1 VPERTRASARVWAFV
16 ALCIASGLV
25 AGVAVAGAA
34 WRGPA
39 APVGVQ
45 RPAAA
50 AGGGVAPDAGALL
63 SAGGVLLFRNLA
75 PGSGYGSVAV
85 VPLTEPDGPR
95 AVTPLRCDRLY
106 FAGGRGL
113 CLATNLTPIWAPPS
127 AFAFDAAFAR
137 GAGFPLGELP
147 SRARVAADG
156 RHAGMTVFV
165 AGDSY
170 AGAAGPDFSTRT
182 TLLDLLTGSVLGD
195 LEEFTVTREG
205 APFRAVDFN
214 FWGVT
219 FAGDGNRFY
228 ATLGTGGRT
237 YLVEGDLAARRMRV
251 LRDGV
256 ECPSLSPDGSR
267 LVFKKRVAADA
278 WRLHVLDLA
287 TLADRPLPETRSIDD
302 QAEWLDEHHV
312 LYGVVERSS
321 FGNATSSGIWVSSV
335 DDGEPP
341 RLLVPQA
348 ASPAVVRPG

>member
-1 VPERTRASARVWAFV
+1 MPERARAAARVRVFV
-16 ALCIASGLV
+16 ALCVACGLV

-39 APVGVQ
+39 APVGAQ
-45 RPAAA
+45 RPAAG

-75 PGSGYGSVAV
+75 PGPGYGSVAV
-85 VPLTEPDGPR
+85 VPLAEPDGPR
-95 AVTPLRCDRLY
+95 AVTPLRCDRLH

-113 CLATNLTPIWAPPS
+113 CLASNLTPFWAPPS

-137 GAGFPLGELP
+137 GAGFSLGELP

-165 AGDSY
+165 SGDSY
-170 AGAAGPDFSTRT
+170 AGPDFSTRT
-182 TLLDLLTGSVLGD
+182 TLVDLLTGSVLGD
-195 LEEFTVTREG
+195 LEEFTVTRGG
-205 APFRAVDFN
+205 APFRAADFN

-219 FAGDGNRFY
+219 FAADGNRFY

-251 LRDGV
+251 LREGV

-267 LVFKKRVAADA
+267 LVFKKRVAAGA
-278 WRLHVLDLA
+278 WRLHALDLA

-302 QAEWLDEHHV
+302 QAEWLDDGHV
-312 LYGVVERSS
+312 LYGIVERSS
-321 FGNATSSGIWVSSV
+321 SGNATSSGIWVSSV